1 MIHAALLYDR
11 YQTLGI
17 QGSSMTLTEMWM
29 HIGTMLVTQ
38 WDPPTCANTW
48 EFMLFC
54 VVSMSRADE
63 KLRAHCCAQSRKPFK
78 FARVGA
84 CWRIILGTQSVT
96 NMPPETTNIA
106 KTLQIHCVLGQWHTT
121 HVNHPRNACMPVTR
135 RHLAIV
141 AKHWEF

>member
-17 QGSSMTLTEMWM
+17 QCSFMTLTEIWM

-54 VVSMSRADE
+54 FVPMSHADG
-63 KLRAHCCAQSRKPFK
+63 KLRTCGRRTERAAGGLESDPK
-78 FARVGA
+78 V
-84 CWRIILGTQSVT
+84 
-96 NMPPETTNIA
+96 
-106 KTLQIHCVLGQWHTT
+106 LQ
-121 HVNHPRNACMPVTR
+121 
-135 RHLAIV
+135 
-141 AKHWEF
+141 K